1 MAKLTKIIELIER
14 IDKMIARKATGSP
27 QELAERLNI
36 SRASL
41 HRVID
46 VMKFFGAPIEYR
58 ISCQSYIYTCEVAF
72 YCGFYAKKLSSE
84 ELQAVNGGFT
94 KFRILTNINMV
105 QGFSLKK

>member
-1 MAKLTKIIELIER
+1 MTKLTRTIELMER

-46 VMKFFGAPIEYR
+46 VMKFFGAPIEYC
-58 ISCQSYIYTCEVAF
+58 ISSQSYIYTCEVAF
-72 YCGFYAKKLSSE
+72 YCGFYAKSYPVRSCK
-84 ELQAVNGGFT
+84 
-94 KFRILTNINMV
+94 RIMAAL
-105 QGFSLKK
+105 

>member
-1 MAKLTKIIELIER
+1 MAKLTKTIELMER

-58 ISCQSYIYTCEVAF
+58 ISSQSYVYTCDVAF
-72 YCGFYAKKLSSE
+72 YCGFYAKKLSGE
-84 ELQAVNGGFT
+84 ELQAVNGGFA
-94 KFRILTNINMV
+94 KFKTLTNINTM
-105 QGFSLKK
+105 QGLSLKK